1 MEAPVHGSPEA
12 KAFWAPACK
21 EIRERLEKR
30 GLLGA
35 TMMGINGDYYTPTQS
50 IANML
55 VELMPGMKWISN
67 SHEDK
72 RGGSVCKVLPVG
84 YNTFVYAKTIY
95 PPTWLTWDDKRQ
107 VGWRLVNKVDIYPR
121 GAVTGQYLN
130 AGQMLGVWRLTVETV
145 GFNNSSGVGRAG
157 FDFWPVGMATR
168 ATQGIHEI
176 KRSLTICARYP
187 PSWDQLNMDVAC
199 ENLVAPGPNGPLP
212 TERFENLREGM
223 QEMEA
228 RAFVEKAVIDPAL
241 RAKLGEDLAKKCQRL
256 LDERHWRL
264 RGAFYGGTAF
274 EWADADMYREEL
286 YNLAAEVA
294 AKLR

>member
-1 MEAPVHGSPEA
+1 
-12 KAFWAPACK
+12 
-21 EIRERLEKR
+21 
-30 GLLGA
+30 
-35 TMMGINGDYYTPTQS
+35 
-50 IANML
+50 
-55 VELMPGMKWISN
+55 
-67 SHEDK
+67 
-72 RGGSVCKVLPVG
+72 
-84 YNTFVYAKTIY
+84 
-95 PPTWLTWDDKRQ
+95 
-107 VGWRLVNKVDIYPR
+107 
-121 GAVTGQYLN
+121 
-130 AGQMLGVWRLTVETV
+130 
-145 GFNNSSGVGRAG
+145 
-157 FDFWPVGMATR
+157 
-168 ATQGIHEI
+168 
-176 KRSLTICARYP
+176 
-187 PSWDQLNMDVAC
+187 MDVAC

-241 RAKLGEDLAKKCQRL
+241 RAKLGEDLAKKCQQV